1 MNDER
6 IWNFETELWTGPTD
20 AYDRKVADD
29 CIMALPTDPWLL
41 DGKEAREAVKDTP
54 RWDSV
59 DFSGTRVE
67 RPEEGLIVIAY
78 RAQAKRG
85 TGDSTES
92 YDALCTSTL
101 RRIGEE
107 DWEVVQHQQTPLDT
121 KVAKPS

>member
-6 IWNFETELWTGPTD
+6 IWNFETELWTGPAD

-29 CIMALPTDPWLL
+29 CVMALPTDPWLL
-41 DGKEAREAVKDTP
+41 DGKAARQAVKDTP

-59 DFSGTRVE
+59 DFSKTRVE

-78 RAQAKRG
+78 RAQARKG
-85 TGDSTES
+85 NES

-101 RRIGEE
+101 RRVSDEN
-107 DWEVVQHQQTPLDT
+107 WEVVQHQQTPLDV
-121 KVAKPS
+121 KIAKPD

>member
-1 MNDER
+1 
-6 IWNFETELWTGPTD
+6 
-20 AYDRKVADD
+20 
-29 CIMALPTDPWLL
+29 
-41 DGKEAREAVKDTP
+41 
-54 RWDSV
+54 
-59 DFSGTRVE
+59 TRVE

-85 TGDSTES
+85 QGDSTES